1 MCNFLSKDCP
11 ILHCHFADRSEV
23 CDGGQHR
30 SQTLLDRVQEE
41 CGLGQS
47 PVVDVDGQCDD
58 GNDEECEQDGK
69 VGLLRSD
76 SSLLLFVLVLVLV
89 VVVDN
94 FIRIAI
100 FGKSPKKEVY

>member
-1 MCNFLSKDCP
+1 MPKYCP
-11 ILHCHFADRSEV
+11 ILQRHFAHRSEV
-23 CDGGQHR
+23 GDGGQHR

-47 PVVDVDGQCDD
+47 LVVDVDRQFDD
-58 GNDEECEQDGK
+58 GNDQECEQDGK

-76 SSLLLFVLVLVLV
+76 SRLLLFVVDL
-89 VVVDN
+89 VVDN
-94 FIRIAI
+94 FTRIAI